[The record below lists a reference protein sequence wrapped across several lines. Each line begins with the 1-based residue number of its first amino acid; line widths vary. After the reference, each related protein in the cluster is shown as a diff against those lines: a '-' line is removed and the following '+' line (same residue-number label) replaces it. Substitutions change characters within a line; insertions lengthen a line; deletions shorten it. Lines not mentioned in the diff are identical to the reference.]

1 MKKLSIF
8 YVITLLM
15 FLQLTVS
22 LSAVEFCADFLEPGN
37 PGGLTASKKTCDQK
51 SPKGIGK
58 EAEIDIWLKGVPE
71 EIITAG
77 FWISYDPSQASIVS
91 VDIYDGSVL
100 KGPWDSSMTKK
111 VENPSGKGTYL
122 VTAGNLSNVKP
133 DKNSDV
139 IIGKVKY
146 QCKEKCS
153 KPITITTIKGFDTV
167 VGGEG
172 KVYDPE
178 IKAATI
184 KIH

>member
-1 MKKLSIF
+1 MKKQLIF
-8 YVITLLM
+8 CAITLLVM
-15 FLQLTVS
+15 LQLSSPVC
-22 LSAVEFCADFLEPGN
+22 AIEFCADILETGN
-37 PGGLTASKKTCDQK
+37 SGGLTASKKTCDQK

-58 EAEIDIWLKGVPE
+58 EAAIDIWLKGVPE

-77 FWISYDPSQASIVS
+77 FWISYDPSQVSIIS
-91 VDIYDGSVL
+91 VEIYDGSVL

-133 DKNSDV
+133 DKSGDV
-139 IIGKVKY
+139 IIGKIKY
-146 QCKEKCS
+146 VCKDKCT

-178 IKAATI
+178 IKVATI